1 MIFKKAIHYIFTN
14 RIWLISA
21 IAISFLVPYNT
32 GYGSLGNACLT
43 FVMFAVARKSK
54 IALSL
59 LFILFIAIILYMP
72 AGHSYGRINIGYAA
86 SFLQTN
92 TSEAIE
98 FIKLNVIGIV
108 LCCLA
113 MLFLFIFVIA
123 SWGLNSSSKKIQYLF
138 LIVFVLLNINS
149 YPKRFAIAVYMRF
162 SEAKAEVEILK
173 QGISVKD
180 QFTIIKKIFSIKI
193 Y

>member
-1 MIFKKAIHYIFTN
+1 
-14 RIWLISA
+14 
-21 IAISFLVPYNT
+21 
-32 GYGSLGNACLT
+32 
-43 FVMFAVARKSK
+43 
-54 IALSL
+54 
-59 LFILFIAIILYMP
+59 MP

-123 SWGLNSSSKKIQYLF
+123 SWGLNSSSKNP
-138 LIVFVLLNINS
+138 VFISYCVCFIKYKFVSKTICHCSVHALLRGKGRS
-149 YPKRFAIAVYMRF
+149 
-162 SEAKAEVEILK
+162 
-173 QGISVKD
+173 
-180 QFTIIKKIFSIKI
+180 
-193 Y
+193 